1 MEKIFKFLRKRRKK
15 ERLLLMAA
23 IDLIERNQLENFD
36 LKKLSGFDK
45 RYRARV
51 GKFRIVFEKMNGV
64 NHVIKVD
71 EKDDRTY
78 KF

>member
-1 MEKIFKFLRKRRKK
+1 
-15 ERLLLMAA
+15 MAA

>member
-64 NHVIKVD
+64 NHVIKVA